1 MLYLPL
7 KYADKATHA
16 VTVGEYCE
24 DILSF
29 SINICFFSGT
39 STWFLL
45 LQMNFNIKCLGNIV

>member
-24 DILSF
+24 DILGF
-29 SINICFFSGT
+29 SINICFF
-39 STWFLL
+39 LE
-45 LQMNFNIKCLGNIV
+45 QVLGFCFYKWILA